1 MFVLGLNF
9 KQQFCEIL
17 WKSEEWW
24 GEGEEGFK
32 TFLLFDLRQYWGDR
46 EGCIYCHYLVCFL
59 CD

>member
-1 MFVLGLNF
+1 M
-9 KQQFCEIL
+9 KFCERV
-17 WKSEEWW
+17 KNDG

-32 TFLLFDLRQYWGDR
+32 TFLLFDLRPYWGDR